1 MRINHSEYTIAE
13 IIDGFSAKNIR
24 INRSYQRSSGIWP
37 PSAQSYFIDT
47 ILEQYPFPKLY
58 FHQIYDKIRKKPI
71 MEVVDG
77 QQRLQTII
85 DFAQD
90 KIQLSKASKNFAG
103 LKFSELGEIVQESFL
118 MYRVPVDVLL
128 AAERPHL
135 LEMFRRMN
143 AYTAPLNPAEK
154 RHSKYQGKFKWFAVE
169 LADRISPILEE
180 YGILTTKQIVR
191 MADVELIAELVI
203 IIEQGLINRTEK
215 AINNL
220 YSKYEDNFPSEE
232 AYFNL
237 IYNFFK
243 LLISHFGELRKT
255 FIMKTYAIHSF
266 FAAYV
271 HIKQGI
277 PRGVEDLG
285 IPSRGKDIR
294 CDSDTI
300 KRLLEISD
308 AHETKD
314 IDGPYSKY
322 VQAALST
329 TTKVAQRKARTQVLV
344 SILDPQ

>member
-13 IIDGFSAKNIR
+13 IIDGFSTKNIR

-37 PSAQSYFIDT
+37 ISAQTYFLDT

-58 FHQIYDKIRKKPI
+58 FHQIYDRARRKPV

-85 DFAQD
+85 DFRQD
-90 KIQLSKASKNFAG
+90 KIQLTKASKNFAG
-103 LKFSELGEIVQESFL
+103 LKFSELDETVQESFL

-128 AAERPHL
+128 AAERSHL

-169 LADRISPILEE
+169 LAGMISPILEE

-191 MADVELIAELVI
+191 MADVELIAEFVI
-203 IIEQGLINRTEK
+203 IIDRGLINRSEK
-215 AINNL
+215 AIDDL
-220 YSKYEDNFPSEE
+220 YKKYEDTFPNEE
-232 AYFNL
+232 DYVRL
-237 IYNFFK
+237 INGFFM
-243 LLISHFGELRKT
+243 LLVSDFGALRNS

-271 HIKQGI
+271 HIKRGI
-277 PRGVEDLG
+277 PRGIEDIG
-285 IPSRGKDIR
+285 IPSRGKDIK
-294 CDSDTI
+294 CDADTVA
-300 KRLLEISD
+300 KLLAISD

-314 IDGPYSKY
+314 VDGAYGKY

-344 SILDPQ
+344 NVLNPK